1 MIKVTHLTK
10 RYGPVTA
17 VKDLSFEIGEGHVYG
32 FLGPNGA
39 GKSTTMNIMTGCLS
53 PTKGHV
59 TIDGHDIIEEPA
71 AAKKCIGYLPELP
84 PLYMNDTPVEYLRFV
99 GRAKGLRGKE
109 LKEQIDKVVAETR
122 IESVKNRRISQ
133 LSKGYRQ
140 RVGIAQALIGNP
152 EVIILDEPT
161 VGLDPHQI
169 VEIRDLIRELGAS
182 HTVILSSHILS
193 EVQAVCDQILII
205 SHGKLIAF
213 GTPDELE
220 EKLAGEKE
228 LVLIT
233 KASEDKVREILQG
246 VSDIKTM
253 ETSVS
258 EGLTVSRI
266 RTDVPDMHDVSGK
279 VFEAF
284 RKADETLLELHVQ
297 KASLEDVFLRLTE
310 EESVAETQKAAKKG
324 GRKGRKDPQEAEL
337 SEEPEKEVENS

>member
-1 MIKVTHLTK
+1 MIKVSHLTK

-59 TIDGHDIIEEPA
+59 TIDGHDIIDEPA
-71 AAKKCIGYLPELP
+71 EAKKCIGYLPELP
-84 PLYMNDTPVEYLRFV
+84 PLYMNDMPVEYLRFV
-99 GRAKGLRGKE
+99 GRAKGLKGKE
-109 LKEQIDKVVAETR
+109 LKEQIQKVVYETK
-122 IESVKNRRISQ
+122 IDSVKNRKISQ

-152 EVIILDEPT
+152 KVVILDEPT

-169 VEIRDLIRELGAS
+169 VEIRDLIRDLGNE

-205 SHGKLIAF
+205 SHGKLVAF

-220 EKLAGEKE
+220 EKLAGQKE
-228 LVLIT
+228 LVLVT
-233 KASEDKVREILQG
+233 RSSERAVQDILKKVDGIA
-246 VSDIKTM
+246 KT
-253 ETSVS
+253 EFTTA
-258 EGLTVSRI
+258 EGLTTAHI
-266 RTDVPDMHDVSGK
+266 HTTVPDMHDVSQK
-279 VFEAF
+279 IFQAF
-284 RKADETLLELHVQ
+284 RDAGEALLELYVR

-310 EESVAETQKAAKKG
+310 EEAVAETQKSEKKQS
-324 GRKGRKDPQEAEL
+324 KKDSEAEGK
-337 SEEPEKEVENS
+337 EEEKS

>member
-1 MIKVTHLTK
+1 MIKVSHLTK
-10 RYGPVTA
+10 RYGSVTA

-71 AAKKCIGYLPELP
+71 EAKKCIGYLPELP

-99 GRAKGLRGKE
+99 GRAKGLKGKE
-109 LKEQIDKVVAETR
+109 LKDQIAKVVDETK
-122 IESVKNRRISQ
+122 IHSVKNRRIAE

-152 EVIILDEPT
+152 RVVILDEPT

-169 VEIRDLIRELGAS
+169 VEIRDLIRDLGAS

-205 SHGKLIAF
+205 SHGKLVAF
-213 GTPDELE
+213 GTPEELE
-220 EKLAGEKE
+220 DKLAGEQE
-228 LVLIT
+228 VVLVTSAAEETAL
-233 KASEDKVREILQG
+233 EI
-246 VSDIKTM
+246 VSGLSNIKSV
-253 ETSVS
+253 ETTGKDGLTTARIHSDAPDLHTVS
-258 EGLTVSRI
+258 ETL
-266 RTDVPDMHDVSGK
+266 
-279 VFEAF
+279 FQAF
-284 RKADETLLELHVQ
+284 RERNVPLFELYIQ

-310 EESVAETQKAAKKG
+310 EEAVAETQKATKKATKKGAKKDAG
-324 GRKGRKDPQEAEL
+324 ESDE
-337 SEEPEKEVENS
+337 SEVKES

>member
-1 MIKVTHLTK
+1 MIKVSHLTK

-59 TIDGHDIIEEPA
+59 TIDGHDIVEEPA
-71 AAKKCIGYLPELP
+71 EAKKCIGYLPELP
-84 PLYMNDTPVEYLRFV
+84 PLYMNDTPVEYLKFV
-99 GRAKGLRGKE
+99 GRAKGLKGKE
-109 LKEQIDKVVAETR
+109 LKDQIAKVVDETK
-122 IESVKNRRISQ
+122 INSVKNRRIAE

-152 EVIILDEPT
+152 RVVILDEPT

-205 SHGKLIAF
+205 SHGKLVAF
-213 GTPDELE
+213 GTPEELE
-220 EKLAGEKE
+220 EKLAGEKD
-228 LVLIT
+228 LMLLT
-233 KASEDKVREILQG
+233 KASEEKVLG
-246 VSDIKTM
+246 LLGNVSGIKSA

-258 EGLTVSRI
+258 DGLTTARI
-266 RTDVPDMHDVSGK
+266 HTDTRDMHSVSESI
-279 VFEAF
+279 FRAF
-284 RKADETLLELHVQ
+284 RESGEILLELYVQ

-310 EESVAETQKAAKKG
+310 EEAVAETQKPGKKKG
-324 GRKGRKDPQEAEL
+324 KKGDTDDTPDE
-337 SEEPEKEVENS
+337 EKEVEKA

>member
-17 VKDLSFEIGEGHVYG
+17 VKDVSFEIEEGHVYG

-99 GRAKGLRGKE
+99 GRAKGLKGKE
-109 LKEQIDKVVAETR
+109 LKEQIARVVDETK
-122 IESVKNRRISQ
+122 INSVKNRRISQ
-133 LSKGYRQ
+133 LSKGFRQ

-152 EVIILDEPT
+152 RVIILDEPT

-169 VEIRDLIRELGAS
+169 VEIRDLIRRLGEH

-213 GTPDELE
+213 GTPAELE

-228 LVLIT
+228 IVLLT
-233 KASEDKVREILQG
+233 KASEKKTGEILKG
-246 VSDIKTM
+246 VSGIKTS
-253 ETSVS
+253 EICSS
-258 EGLTVSRI
+258 EGLTTARI
-266 RTDVPDMHDVSGK
+266 RTEVPDMHSVSAEI
-279 VFEAF
+279 FLAF
-284 RKADETLLELHVQ
+284 QKNAETLLELYIQ
-297 KASLEDVFLRLTE
+297 KASLEDVFLKLTE
-310 EESVAETQKAAKKG
+310 EESVAETQKPAKK
-324 GRKGRKDPQEAEL
+324 
-337 SEEPEKEVENS
+337 SEKEEAKA